1 MGQFALTDAG
11 GESEG
16 SGSDVAR
23 TAVTGRALTVS
34 EVALLVKGVLAEAV
48 PVKLRVVGEISNFSD
63 RTHWFFSLKDEAA
76 ALRCVCFASAAR
88 RCGFPLA
95 DGMQVV
101 VTGRLDFYEVQG
113 QLQLYVDKIEPVG
126 LGVLDMRLRALCDEL
141 RRLGYFDPA
150 RKKPLPLVPRRVAVV
165 TSKSGAALADVV
177 NTARRRW
184 AGCELLLMD
193 VRVQGDNAAPQIAA
207 AIRALSRHGAA
218 LGIEV
223 IILTRGGGSM
233 EDLWAFNER
242 VVADAM
248 FECSLPIVAAIGH
261 ETDVTI
267 AELVADVRC
276 ATPTQAAMTVVPD
289 AAALQQQVR
298 QLQGRLNL
306 LLRRE
311 LRHVSQRLEAV
322 ARHPV
327 FRRPQNLLEA
337 PQRRLDLLAGRM
349 RGVLPQAVSRS
360 SQRLETIARHPFFRM
375 PRSRIEPA
383 QKRLQQLLQRLR
395 LALPR
400 IWARSA
406 ERVDALA
413 RQLEALGPVN
423 VLKRGYSYTLG
434 PDQHV
439 LRSVTAVQ
447 PGSRITTVLTNG
459 RLLST
464 VEQRL
469 DGPSPADGESKS
481 LDRPAGPPGTPR
493 VRRRNPPHNEPRLFN
508 D

>member
-1 MGQFALTDAG
+1 MGQFALADAG
-11 GESEG
+11 GG
-16 SGSDVAR
+16 SGSGVAR
-23 TAVTGRALTVS
+23 TAVTDRALTVS

-48 PVKLRVVGEISNFSD
+48 PVKLRVVGEVSNFSD

-88 RCGFPLA
+88 RCGFALA

-141 RRLGYFDPA
+141 RRLGYFDPG

-218 LGIEV
+218 LDIQV
-223 IILTRGGGSM
+223 VILTRGGGSM

-289 AAALQQQVR
+289 SAALQQQVR

-311 LRHVSQRLEAV
+311 LRHAGQRLEAV

-327 FRRPQNLLEA
+327 FRRPQNLLET

-360 SQRLETIARHPFFRM
+360 GQRLDSIARHPFFRM

-383 QKRLQQLLQRLR
+383 QQRLQQFLQRLR
-395 LALPR
+395 VALPR
-400 IWARSA
+400 IWARST

-434 PDQHV
+434 PDQRV
-439 LRSVTAVQ
+439 LRSVTAAP
-447 PGSRITTVLTNG
+447 PGIRITTVLTDG

-469 DGPSPADGESKS
+469 DGPSPASGGSPS
-481 LDRPAGPPGTPR
+481 PDRPTGSTNTPR
-493 VRRRNPPHNEPRLFN
+493 VRRRKPPNDGPRLFN